1 MYHDK
6 IGPQAA
12 VDRATD
18 MLHECYARFNEEEEK
33 LYSEVSPEIVNDVKL
48 YIQASKHLIIAN
60 LYWR

>member
-18 MLHECYARFNEEEEK
+18 MLHECYAVFNEEEER
-33 LYSEVSPEIVNDVKL
+33 LYSEVSPENINDVKL
-48 YIQASKHLIIAN
+48 YIRASKHLIMAN